1 MIDGKK
7 TRRKIED
14 FLRKNATEDQIIE
27 VAKTLG
33 VEVAHLSSLKKVRPG
48 QVKCAMQLRK
58 GLKYQYVNEDD
69 GLMSEFTVLSDPFL
83 AGDDMKILVTFHR
96 PWGDSEGEIS
106 LKENNIFPKNDEAWF
121 PKNWIAFTKESKVF
135 DLCLC
140 PKE

>member
-14 FLRKNATEDQIIE
+14 FLRKKASEEQIVE

-33 VEVAHLSSLKKVRPG
+33 VEVAHVGGLGKIRPN

-58 GLKYQYVNEDD
+58 GFKYQYVNEDD
-69 GLMSEFTVLSDPFL
+69 GLLSEFTVISDPI
-83 AGDDMKILVTFHR
+83 AVEDDMKVIVNFHR
-96 PWGDSEGEIS
+96 SWGDHEGEIS
-106 LKENNIFPKNDEAWF
+106 LKENNVFPKNDETWF
-121 PKNWIAFTKESKVF
+121 PKNWITFTKDSKGF
-135 DLCLC
+135 DICLC